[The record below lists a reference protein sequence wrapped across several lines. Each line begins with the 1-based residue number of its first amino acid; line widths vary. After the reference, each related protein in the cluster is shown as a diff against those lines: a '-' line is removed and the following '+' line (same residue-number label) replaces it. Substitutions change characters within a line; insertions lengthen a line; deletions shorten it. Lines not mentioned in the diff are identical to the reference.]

1 MTRTVLVVD
10 DEPDIRLLV
19 ELALS
24 HVAGWRVLLASGG
37 AAALE
42 VAAAEGPQAV
52 VLDVMMPGMD
62 GPETARR
69 LAADPRSAHIPVVM
83 LTADV
88 GSARPGE
95 PSAPAAAPGTT
106 GGVRGALRKPFDPL
120 TLAHQ
125 IEEVLG
131 WTP

>member
-24 HVAGWRVLLASGG
+24 HVAGWRVLLASSG

-42 VAAAEGPQAV
+42 VAAAERPEAV

-69 LAADPRSAHIPVVM
+69 LAADPRSADIPVVM

-88 GSARPGE
+88 A
-95 PSAPAAAPGTT
+95 PSRVAPAHP
-106 GGVRGALRKPFDPL
+106 GVRGALRKPFDPL